1 MFKVKEPDD
10 YIHRHI
16 HRVMNA
22 NDDGKMDSNK
32 RPHNTDIQIPEAVTT
47 NNLIGEALSM
57 LKGKSTHRRRAAT
70 AALYYGEAY
79 MQGIPTDEANQ
90 AARSTSDCYSKWW
103 LQKRFVNHHNG
114 EDGNYL
120 SDADVPSH
128 RSLKDSLGNS
138 CVSNDSSSNP
148 IAIQTIGRKR
158 NAGATEYAENFRL
171 KRPKD
176 DCSLSSQPAVVSDIS
191 ANEITSCSQVGDD
204 IQSCSYPNRDTAT
217 SIPRDILING
227 GSHLKR
233 IVKDA
238 KLAFLHSLKKAQGCT
253 NDETFQKQL
262 GNLYDLFKQKN
273 SDLRSKTESL
283 KGVWL
288 IMSNPNY
295 QECLGRT
302 GRGDFI
308 YTLGRMS
315 FDMFRPAGLRC
326 SIQGI
331 FNPIAEVRH
340 RVPSKLRSILKKQL
354 KKGDPIQTYK

>member
-1 MFKVKEPDD
+1 
-10 YIHRHI
+10 
-16 HRVMNA
+16 MNA
-22 NDDGKMDSNK
+22 NDDGKMVSSK
-32 RPHNTDIQIPEAVTT
+32 RPHDTDLPIPEAVTT
-47 NNLIGEALSM
+47 YNLIGEAVEM
-57 LKGKSTHRRRAAT
+57 PWLKGKSTHRRAAT

-79 MQGIPTDEANQ
+79 MQGIPTDEADQ
-90 AARSTSDCYSKWW
+90 AARSTSDCYTKWW

-138 CVSNDSSSNP
+138 FASNDSSSNP
-148 IAIQTIGRKR
+148 IEIQTIGRKR
-158 NAGATEYAENFRL
+158 NAGAEEYGENFRF
-171 KRPKD
+171 KRSKD
-176 DCSLSSQPAVVSDIS
+176 DCSLPSQPAVVSDLS
-191 ANEITSCSQVGDD
+191 ANEISSCSQVGDN
-204 IQSCSYPNRDTAT
+204 IQRCSYPNRDTTT
-217 SIPRDILING
+217 SIPRDILIND
-227 GSHLKR
+227 GSHFKR

-302 GRGDFI
+302 RRGDFI